1 MSRFLIALLLTL
13 GHAQTTLVGPQKIMG
28 PVTIPRAVSNLV
40 YFWPGNEGSG
50 LTLHDTV
57 AANNITAGSGAFTW
71 STYSG
76 ALTTAVP
83 DYQATGN
90 AQVCAPSATGSNF
103 TVSQPFTF
111 WAWYYFPD
119 VTSTMV
125 LIDTRPSSGN
135 GGVVIYVET
144 AINEAFMN
152 VNGNINLSGSNTATA
167 NTLTLVMLTYDGSG
181 NGTGWKQYV
190 NGSATS
196 TGSGTGN
203 VTGTLN
209 AGQPVCIGDGTTI
222 NSVSGNAVFSVGVA
236 NVDESANAA
245 YLFGLGPFV
254 KPAW

>member
-1 MSRFLIALLLTL
+1 MKFLLLSL
-13 GHAQTTLVGPQKIMG
+13 LLLQYVPAGPHAPT
-28 PVTIPRAVSNLV
+28 ASHLV

-57 AANNITAGSGAFTW
+57 AGNDITAGSGAFTW

-83 DYQATGN
+83 DYAATGN
-90 AQVCAPSATGSNF
+90 AQVCAPSFTGSNF

-111 WAWYYFPD
+111 WAWYYFPN

-125 LIDTRPSSGN
+125 LMDTRPSSGS
-135 GGVVIYVET
+135 GGIVFYVET
-144 AINEAFMN
+144 
-152 VNGNINLSGSNTATA
+152 GNNKGFLNASSMVGFSGFNNANA
-167 NTLTLVMLTYDGSG
+167 NTLTLVMVTYDGSG

-190 NGSATS
+190 NGSATLA
-196 TGSGTGN
+196 GAGTGN

-209 AGQPVCIGDGTTI
+209 GNQPVCIGDGTTI
-222 NSVSGNAVFSVGVA
+222 NSVSGNAVFSAGVA

-245 YLFGLGPFV
+245 YLYGLGPFV